1 MNRNIS
7 VAVLVFGVLG
17 VLLFF
22 GALLVDVLFPGTQF
36 SVGSLV
42 HAKRDSQFGM
52 IQQIGAVAGF
62 LIALGSFLLYRWLR

>member
-1 MNRNIS
+1 MNKNTS
-7 VAVLVFGVLG
+7 VAVFVLGALG

-22 GALLVDVLFPGTQF
+22 AALLVDVVFPETQF
-36 SVGSLV
+36 SIGSLV
-42 HAKRDSQFGM
+42 FAKRDSHFGI